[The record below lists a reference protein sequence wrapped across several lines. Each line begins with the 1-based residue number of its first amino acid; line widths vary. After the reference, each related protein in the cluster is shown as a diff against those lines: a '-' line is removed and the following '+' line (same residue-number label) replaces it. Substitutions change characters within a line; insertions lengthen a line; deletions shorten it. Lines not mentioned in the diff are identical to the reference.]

1 MTLQENAGTP
11 PAPIN
16 FSNDTQRLQQIYN
29 IRKAPVGAQFKRVID
44 LLFETRKAFTA
55 EQINEACYVDV
66 NGNKDVFEGLRNNP
80 KVEYDGIR
88 FSYKAKH
95 DVKDKHELLVLIRKY
110 EDGIAVIDLSDA
122 YPNVTEDL
130 KALKAEGSIWLLP
143 ISDPKDY
150 IAFPNDPNPRVSIK
164 VDDDL
169 KALFHEIDVK
179 EQDMS
184 QIEKDLL
191 KYGMEPVTNTEKRRS
206 IAAQMQGISSK
217 PKPRKMNKFSKRAKL
232 TNSHLPELFQDPKTP

>member
-1 MTLQENAGTP
+1 MLSNNAAKSASSRTTITLNPAPVAASPFPSAGTP
-11 PAPIN
+11 APVK
-16 FSNDTQRLQQIYN
+16 FSIDTQRFQQIYN
-29 IRKAPVGAQFKRVID
+29 IRKAPVGAQLKRVID
-44 LLFETRKAFTA
+44 LLFKTRKAFTA

-80 KVEYDGIR
+80 KKVEYDGMR
-88 FSYKAKH
+88 FSYKAM
-95 DVKDKHELLVLIRKY
+95 
-110 EDGIAVIDLSDA
+110 
-122 YPNVTEDL
+122 
-130 KALKAEGSIWLLP
+130 KAEGSIWLLP
-143 ISDPKDY
+143 GSEPKDY

-191 KYGMEPVTNTEKRRS
+191 KYGMKPATNTAKRRS
-206 IAAQMQGISSK
+206 IAAQMQGTSSK
-217 PKPRKMNKFSKRAKL
+217 PKPRKKNKFSKRAKL
-232 TNSHLPELFQDPKTP
+232 TNSHLPELFQDP